1 MTGRLDGKVALITGA
16 ASGMGA
22 AHARGFIAEGAKVVI
37 GDIADEAG
45 SAVAAELGNHAIFS
59 HLDVTNP
66 ADWTTAVELAERTFG
81 KLNVLVNNAG
91 ILSGGS
97 LDDFTAEQWDLAM
110 AINAKSCFLGIK
122 ASLDALRRARP
133 SSVINISSGAG
144 LQGIAGMHAYTASKF
159 AVRGFT
165 KSAALELAGQGIR
178 VNSVHPGNVNTPMTQ
193 GYAAAAGVSAEDL
206 ARRETSS
213 LTRAADP
220 SEITALVLFLASDES
235 SFSTGAEFIADGGTS
250 AGVVF

>member
-1 MTGRLDGKVALITGA
+1 MSGRLEGKVALITGGS
-16 ASGMGA
+16 SGMGA
-22 AHARGFIAEGAKVVI
+22 SHARGFVAQGAKVVI
-37 GDIADEAG
+37 GDIADDAG
-45 SAVAAELGNHAIFS
+45 AALAAELGDAAVFT

-66 ADWTTAVELAERTFG
+66 ADWSAAVEIAERSFG
-81 KLNVLVNNAG
+81 KMNVLVNNAG
-91 ILSGGS
+91 ILSGGT
-97 LDDFTAEQWDLAM
+97 LDEFTPEQWDLAM
-110 AINAKSCFLGIK
+110 AINAKSCFLGLK
-122 ASLDALRRARP
+122 ASLNALRRAQP
-133 SSVINISSGAG
+133 SSVVNISSGAG

-193 GYAAAAGVSAEDL
+193 GYAAAAGVSSDDL
-206 ARRETSS
+206 RAREKSS

-235 SFSTGAEFIADGGTS
+235 SFSTGAEFIADGGTT

>member
-1 MTGRLDGKVALITGA
+1 MSGRLEGKVALITGGS
-16 ASGMGA
+16 SGMGA
-22 AHARGFIAEGAKVVI
+22 SHARGFVAQGAKVVI
-37 GDIADEAG
+37 GDIADGAG
-45 SAVAAELGNHAIFS
+45 AALAAELGDAAVFT

-66 ADWTTAVELAERTFG
+66 ADWSAAVEIAERSFG
-81 KLNVLVNNAG
+81 KMNVLVNNAG
-91 ILSGGS
+91 ILSGGT
-97 LDDFTAEQWDLAM
+97 LDEFTPEQWDLAM
-110 AINAKSCFLGIK
+110 AINAKSCFLGLK
-122 ASLDALRRARP
+122 ASLNALRRAQP
-133 SSVINISSGAG
+133 SSVVNISSGAG

-193 GYAAAAGVSAEDL
+193 GYAAAAGVSSDDL
-206 ARRETSS
+206 RAREKSS

-235 SFSTGAEFIADGGTS
+235 SFSTGAEFIADGGTT